1 MPPVPEVTAT
11 LTEIPDSRVR
21 VEAEVS
27 PEEVS
32 RRVDQAARSLGKDM
46 KMAGFRKGKVPPDM
60 IIQRLG
66 RDTVLDE
73 AIRGS
78 IGGWYG
84 EVVDDLRLHTVGQPE
99 LELGELPAAGEP
111 LAFTFEVG
119 VRPTA
124 KLGKYKGLKVDRR
137 EPQAGDEAVEAQIE
151 ELRTRMASLE
161 TVEEAAAE
169 GDYVLMDF
177 KGSIDGE
184 PFEGGEG
191 SGQLVEIGSGR
202 LIPGFEEQ
210 LVGASAGDE
219 RTVEVKFPDEYQ
231 AEQLAGK
238 EASFEVQVTE
248 VRRQELPEL
257 NDEFA
262 ESAAGFETLEELRED
277 VATRILE
284 ADREQAEAD
293 FQEAVLD
300 AAVQEAKVDV
310 PAGLVEARARELLDR
325 MLHRLSHQGISREM
339 YLQISGQSE
348 EELVAESS
356 EEAEKSL
363 KREAVLAAI
372 VEAEGIE
379 PADGDI
385 LDALQGPALQ
395 EKTSPQKL
403 RNRLEKAGRLDDLKD
418 DLAQRAALDFIVE
431 NAASDS
437 GS

>member
-1 MPPVPEVTAT
+1 MPPVPEVTAS
-11 LTEIPDSRVR
+11 LKEIPDSRVR

-27 PEEVS
+27 AEELS
-32 RRVDQAARSLGKDM
+32 RRVDQAARSLGRDM

-60 IIQRLG
+60 IVQRLG
-66 RDTVLDE
+66 RETVLDE

-78 IGGWYG
+78 IGSWYG
-84 EVVDDLRLHTVGQPE
+84 EAVDGLGLHTVGQPE
-99 LELGELPAAGEP
+99 LELGEIPPPGQP
-111 LAFTFEVG
+111 LSFSFEVG

-124 KLGKYKGLKVDRR
+124 KLGKYKGVKVERR
-137 EPQAGDEAVEAQIE
+137 EPEASDEEVDKQID
-151 ELRTRMASLE
+151 ELRSRMASLE
-161 TVEEAAAE
+161 AVDGAAAE

-191 SGQLVEIGSGR
+191 AGQLVEIGSGR
-202 LIPGFEEQ
+202 LIPGFEDQ
-210 LVGASAGDE
+210 LVGASAGDQ
-219 RTVEVKFPDEYQ
+219 RTVAVTFPDDYG
-231 AEQLAGK
+231 AEHLAGRD
-238 EASFEVQVTE
+238 ASFDVQVTE

-257 NDEFA
+257 DDDFA
-262 ESAAGFETLEELRED
+262 ETAAGFETLAELRED
-277 VATRILE
+277 VAGRILE
-284 ADREQAEAD
+284 ADRERSEAEYK
-293 FQEAVLD
+293 EAVLD
-300 AAVQEAKVDV
+300 AVVDEAKVDV
-310 PAGLVEARARELLDR
+310 PDGLVEARARELLDN

-348 EELVAESS
+348 EELVAESA
-356 EEAEKSL
+356 EEAARSL
-363 KREAVLAAI
+363 RREAVLAAI

-431 NAASDS
+431 NAASDG